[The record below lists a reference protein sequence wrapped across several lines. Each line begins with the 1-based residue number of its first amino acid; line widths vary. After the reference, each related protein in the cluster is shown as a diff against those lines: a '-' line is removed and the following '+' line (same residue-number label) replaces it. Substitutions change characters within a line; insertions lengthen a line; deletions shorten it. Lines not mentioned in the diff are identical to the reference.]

1 MKFLLTND
9 DGVNAAGLRAVEHF
23 LLRTGH
29 EVFVAAPSGEQ
40 SGVSRSITFL
50 TPLFATKAYDGDRLR
65 GYAVDGT
72 PVDCVKLALYE
83 LCPWRPDI
91 VISGINGGLN
101 AGINI
106 HYSGTVGGAFEA
118 AVSGILSFALSL
130 EYQDEA
136 PYDQAMAILWP
147 VMQPII
153 DHHRRPVQEKTET
166 AGAAASYLIYNI
178 NLPTLALRQSCPVS
192 VVPMESRRNG
202 IEFNSGHCPKNR
214 RYYWATHDLLPEQP
228 DPPTDVFALR
238 QGHITVTPLEIN
250 MTCDAHLHRL
260 RERLQG
266 IELSTSVAEP
276 NPAALPALPAS
287 TPTSLE
293 VEPVEEGPRYSR
305 L

>member
-9 DGVNAAGLRAVEHF
+9 DGVNAAGLRAVERF
-23 LLRTGH
+23 LLAQGH
-29 EVFVAAPSGEQ
+29 DVFVAAPSGEQ

-50 TPLFATKAYDGDRLR
+50 TPLFATKAYDGDRWR
-65 GYAVDGT
+65 GYAIDGT

-83 LCPWRPDI
+83 LCPWRPDV

-130 EYQDEA
+130 EYQDDA
-136 PYDQAMAILWP
+136 PYDEAMNVLWP
-147 VMQPII
+147 VMQPLMETHFESNGNIESSKNGI
-153 DHHRRPVQEKTET
+153 STEPPHDESNSPT
-166 AGAAASYLIYNI
+166 RTLKANKPSHLIYNI
-178 NLPTLALRQSCPVS
+178 NLPTIAIRQSCPIS

-228 DPPTDVFALR
+228 EPPTDVFALR
-238 QGHITVTPLEIN
+238 QGHITVTPLEID
-250 MTCDAHLHRL
+250 MTSEEHLRNLQDRL
-260 RERLQG
+260 RAIQ
-266 IELSTSVAEP
+266 VA
-276 NPAALPALPAS
+276 
-287 TPTSLE
+287 PT
-293 VEPVEEGPRYSR
+293 
-305 L
+305 

>member
-9 DGVNAAGLRAVEHF
+9 DGVNAAGLRAVEYF
-23 LLRTGH
+23 LLDLGH
-29 EVFVAAPSGEQ
+29 DVFVSAPSGEQ

-50 TPLFATKAYDGDRLR
+50 TPLFATKAYDGLRFR

-83 LCPWRPDI
+83 LCPWRPDV

-130 EYQDEA
+130 EYQDDA
-136 PYDQAMAILWP
+136 PYEQAMAVLWP

-153 DHHRRPVQEKTET
+153 ESHSEDSSEKSPLAEH
-166 AGAAASYLIYNI
+166 GKSYLIYNI
-178 NLPTLALRQSCPVS
+178 NAPTLALHQPCPVS

-202 IEFNSGHCPKNR
+202 IEFNAGHCPKNR

-228 DPPTDVFALR
+228 NPPTDVFALR

-250 MTCDAHLHRL
+250 MTSDANLHRL
-260 RERLQG
+260 QERLQG
-266 IELSTSVAEP
+266 IQ
-276 NPAALPALPAS
+276 LP
-287 TPTSLE
+287 T
-293 VEPVEEGPRYSR
+293 
-305 L
+305 